1 MKILHKQK
9 NKGFTLIET
18 MIAVFILVIAMQG
31 MLGLIASSLF
41 SARYAKNDIT
51 ANYLIEEAV
60 DYIRNNRDTI
70 AFQQNDPTT
79 NNGWSNFLNNYGY
92 PNSRCFST
100 PNGCKM
106 DITPDNMS
114 SQPITICDGSN
125 HGFGTIGCEVF
136 NYDENGGNNFYTYL
150 NPSGSV
156 KSNFKRQIVMFMNNA
171 DELNI
176 KVTVEWLNGNLVRS
190 RTSEVSLLNW
200 NK

>member
-9 NKGFTLIET
+9 NTGFTLIET

-70 AFQQNDPTT
+70 AFQQNDPVTST
-79 NNGWSNFLNNYGY
+79 GWSNFLNNYGY
-92 PNSRCFST
+92 PNSLCFST
-100 PNGCKM
+100 LNGCKM

-114 SQPITICDGSN
+114 SQPITSCDGSN
-125 HGFGTIGCEVF
+125 HGFGTVRCEVF
-136 NYDENGGNNFYTYL
+136 NYDENNSNNFYTY
-150 NPSGSV
+150 NPTGSV
-156 KSNFKRQIVMFMNNA
+156 KSNFKRQIVMSLA
-171 DELNI
+171 SSDELNI

-190 RTSEVSLLNW
+190 RTSEISLLNW
-200 NK
+200 QK